1 MAKPPTAN
9 AAAPF
14 PKDLGRGTA
23 AFCFAI
29 IFFICLSVL
38 SIYSLSL
45 AAVFHTFSHQHREVR
60 CGRNNFPARTAGSQ
74 GCSALRAALS
84 PAWS

>member
-14 PKDLGRGTA
+14 PEDLGRGTA

-29 IFFICLSVL
+29 IFLSACLFCLFTHFPWQLFFIHSVI
-38 SIYSLSL
+38 STGKS
-45 AAVFHTFSHQHREVR
+45 AVV
-60 CGRNNFPARTAGSQ
+60 GIISQ
-74 GCSALRAALS
+74 LGQQVLKGVQL
-84 PAWS
+84 